1 MVVPLER
8 LISLILTPKSLKK
21 TLTRSISTSETLFV
35 QKIAVRR
42 VDYHFFS
49 LLEVYVH
56 VVVRRP
62 IQELSNI
69 YVHLAGLTFITKF
82 WKRCIISIN
91 AWVVDFPRKPPNCL
105 RCTNDNLKDC
115 NSPIYKTGGS
125 TVAER
130 PSDDS
135 CHWIFRKVTQ
145 DHWKYTV

>member
-56 VVVRRP
+56 VVVRR
-62 IQELSNI
+62 L
-69 YVHLAGLTFITKF
+69 
-82 WKRCIISIN
+82 
-91 AWVVDFPRKPPNCL
+91 
-105 RCTNDNLKDC
+105 
-115 NSPIYKTGGS
+115 GGP
-125 TVAER
+125 VLGR
-130 PSDDS
+130 GG
-135 CHWIFRKVTQ
+135 
-145 DHWKYTV
+145 